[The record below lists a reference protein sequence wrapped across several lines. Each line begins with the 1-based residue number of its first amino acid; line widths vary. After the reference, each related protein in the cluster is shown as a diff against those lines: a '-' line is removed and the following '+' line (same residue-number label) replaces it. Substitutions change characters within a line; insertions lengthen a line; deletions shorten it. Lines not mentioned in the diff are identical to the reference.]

1 MHKEPNGIVWKLA
14 MAFGL
19 GLGALWIALGII
31 ALASAGQGFGND
43 RTDWGVGWMLVG
55 LFITIAGASSII
67 GTLWHRRIVHQH
79 A

>member
-19 GLGALWIALGII
+19 GLGALWIALGVI
-31 ALASAGQGFGND
+31 ALASGGQGFGND
-43 RTDWGVGWMLVG
+43 RSDWGVGWLLIG
-55 LFITIAGASSII
+55 FFITAAGAASII
-67 GTLWHRRIVHQH
+67 GTLWHRRIVRQH